1 MQALIQDT
9 RVHFAT
15 GRWMW
20 HTWTLIQLVRRVME
34 YDAVGDGTAAAATAA
49 AAALCTSDE
58 MYTVLHR
65 VAAVF
70 LDVSDVT
77 RMGFGPWDCADGVR
91 VYVCVSLLLL
101 WLVCSVRERM

>member
-1 MQALIQDT
+1 
-9 RVHFAT
+9 
-15 GRWMW
+15 MW

-34 YDAVGDGTAAAATAA
+34 YDAVGDGTA

-77 RMGFGPWDCADGVR
+77 RMGCGPWDCADGVR
-91 VYVCVSLLLL
+91 VYVCVCIAAVVIVVGL
-101 WLVCSVRERM
+101 